1 MLSKVLLLSL
11 SIKPRLTHIKT
22 LIQRS
27 ISLKV
32 YLWVSGSW
40 FLESAAAPMLHER
53 TIPKY
58 ALLHDKIP

>member
-22 LIQRS
+22 LIQHS

-32 YLWVSGSW
+32 FMGIGILVPGECSS
-40 FLESAAAPMLHER
+40 
-53 TIPKY
+53 TY
-58 ALLHDKIP
+58 AS